1 MIVWPEVMYDA
12 AEIWRISHEGKEYIV
27 LSFSAANPEKIDL
40 QSNCH
45 VGATTGV
52 LCFCIDGFSKPTG
65 VLGLICI
72 FNRVLGASYPVL

>member
-1 MIVWPEVMYDA
+1 MSTMMIVWPEVMYDA

-52 LCFCIDGFSKPTG
+52 LCFCIDGYQSQQSF
-65 VLGLICI
+65 
-72 FNRVLGASYPVL
+72 